1 MRLNHNMASLN
12 IFRASSKAL
21 KNQSAALER
30 ISSGYKINNAKDG
43 PAVIAQSERMRM
55 QIRGLQMAGRNS
67 QDGISMLQTA
77 EGGLDSMTNMLQR
90 IRELVVQSGSGSNT
104 VEDRKTIQNEID
116 QMIDGMDS
124 IANNTEFN
132 GKKLLY
138 EDRELQ
144 MPIGANPG
152 ESVTIQQKNLTSSNI
167 KTTDGKA
174 LYQIKSGELYNIT
187 DANNLDNALGIVDNA
202 LNTIVS
208 FRSKYGALENRF
220 ESSFQDINEMADKM
234 EGADSNLRDAD
245 IAQEMMEFAKDN
257 ILSEAG
263 NAMMVQSNKIPQDVL
278 RILENVRSK

>member
-12 IFRASSKAL
+12 IFRASSKVQQ
-21 KNQSAALER
+21 NQSVALER
-30 ISSGYKINNAKDG
+30 ISSGYKVNNAKDD
-43 PAVIAQSERMRM
+43 PAIIAQSERMRM
-55 QIRGLQMAGRNS
+55 QIRGLQMAGKNS
-67 QDGISMLQTA
+67 QDGVSMLQTA

-116 QMIDGMDS
+116 QMIDGIDS

-132 GKKLLY
+132 GKKLLS
-138 EDRELQ
+138 EDKELQ

-152 ESVTIQQKNLTSSNI
+152 ESVIIEQKNLTSSNI
-167 KTTDGKA
+167 KTMDGKT

-187 DANNLDNALGIVDNA
+187 DGNNLDNALGIIDNA

-208 FRSKYGALENRF
+208 VRSKYGALENRF
-220 ESSFQDINEMADKM
+220 ESSFQDINEMADRM

-257 ILSEAG
+257 ILSDAG
-263 NAMMVQSNKIPQDVL
+263 NAMMVQSNKFPQDVL